1 MNIVVTGATSFVG
14 TGAVKELLDRGHRVF
29 AVLRENSAKADKLLQ
44 NGKIPENLTI
54 LDFQINLG
62 YGYRGTLIFLI
73 KVFVIFIT

>member
-14 TGAVKELLDRGHRVF
+14 TGAVKELLDRGHCVF

-54 LDFQINLG
+54 PEKTQG
-62 YGYRGTLIFLI
+62 SRREACRTP
-73 KVFVIFIT
+73 